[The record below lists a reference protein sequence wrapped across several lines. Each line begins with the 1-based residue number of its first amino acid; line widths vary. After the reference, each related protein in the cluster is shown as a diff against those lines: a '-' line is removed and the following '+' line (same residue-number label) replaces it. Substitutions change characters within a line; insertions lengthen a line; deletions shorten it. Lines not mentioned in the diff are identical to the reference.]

1 MVEVAIARFKI
12 GKRGKTESKAEVC
25 KALQSRGKC
34 AGRIWRMEGLNR
46 LFVKRKQG
54 TKSGA
59 LVKPLRGKQRQA
71 LLVGK
76 MIGEYVQVGDKC
88 KVAKTC
94 GEVEKPRVSRGNP
107 GLKEI

>member
-1 MVEVAIARFKI
+1 M
-12 GKRGKTESKAEVC
+12 RGAHLVDE
-25 KALQSRGKC
+25 
-34 AGRIWRMEGLNR
+34 WLNR